1 MVSNESWRNI
11 ASSHSRDGLRQEC
24 LILTRRLK
32 ATFDAGRHGESGSL
46 KVWNG
51 CSPKYSLGTL
61 ERLVERV
68 TSKKTVMCLKTLF
81 KWSRKAYEMTYLDG
95 REYRG

>member
-1 MVSNESWRNI
+1 M
-11 ASSHSRDGLRQEC
+11 
-24 LILTRRLK
+24 TRRLK

-68 TSKKTVMCLKTLF
+68 ASKKK
-81 KWSRKAYEMTYLDG
+81 KP
-95 REYRG
+95 